1 MVSEENNW
9 AQYRCELQRQLATGS
24 PCIPFLGA
32 FLTTIV
38 QKESYDQI
46 KSKRSVD
53 TNCESMYTVLEAITV
68 RHRLE
73 KLTHGHSFD
82 LPFDSSSDSDGSG
95 SEDSSAANTPVLST
109 QRRLRI
115 SVPDESNGDIDT
127 KDMEQDV
134 TSTSGAF
141 SGANNYPVHTER
153 VYVGSGET
161 VCPVNGSLTNSRITD
176 SLPKLNPLDL
186 NSKESFCGPSQR
198 RKDHFASLS
207 AAGRRRLFTRER
219 SLSIENVLDAIHEPD
234 FPLPAMKHSSSLN
247 SMDSLDGND
256 DIPSLTLPGF
266 DTTQS
271 LPIHTAAKKCNA
283 VDDDSVMRAR
293 RRCTAHVPRLQ
304 VARVD
309 GSSLPPSDLL
319 TKYQF
324 MSLGCCVGCESKDA
338 IRGVLVA
345 SGSNSEA
352 ANYKLSHEREPE

>member
-1 MVSEENNW
+1 M
-9 AQYRCELQRQLATGS
+9 
-24 PCIPFLGA
+24 
-32 FLTTIV
+32 
-38 QKESYDQI
+38 
-46 KSKRSVD
+46 
-53 TNCESMYTVLEAITV
+53 

-95 SEDSSAANTPVLST
+95 SEDSSAANSPVLST
-109 QRRLRI
+109 QRHLRI
-115 SVPDESNGDIDT
+115 SVPDETNGDIDS
-127 KDMEQDV
+127 KDMEQATQDV

-141 SGANNYPVHTER
+141 SGASNCPVHKER
-153 VYVGSGET
+153 VYVDSGET
-161 VCPVNGSLTNSRITD
+161 VCPVNGSLTNSRITE

-198 RKDHFASLS
+198 RKDHFSSLS
-207 AAGRRRLFTRER
+207 AAGRRSLFTRER
-219 SLSIENVLDAIHEPD
+219 SLSIENILDAIHEPD
-234 FPLPAMKHSSSLN
+234 FSPPAMKHSSSLN

-256 DIPSLTLPGF
+256 DIPSPTLPGF

-271 LPIHTAAKKCNA
+271 LPIHMAGKKCNA
-283 VDDDSVMRAR
+283 VDNDSAMRAK

-309 GSSLPPSDLL
+309 SSSLPPSALL